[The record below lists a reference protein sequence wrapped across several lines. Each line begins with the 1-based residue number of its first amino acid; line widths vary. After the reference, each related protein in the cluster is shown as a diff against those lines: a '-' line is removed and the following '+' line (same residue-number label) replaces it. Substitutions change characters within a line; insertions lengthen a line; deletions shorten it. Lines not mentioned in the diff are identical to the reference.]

1 MSYHVENP
9 RFNEL
14 QKQLIVHEDGYIDA
28 HKNEC
33 EPIVDYVYTLNGGDD
48 KSRWAQLFG
57 TPEKMAQT
65 LAKALAECDGYG
77 WHCDRCAFSFAP
89 CCPRREVSGTADYGT
104 LLEWLR
110 GDEQHGDKAVAERD
124 ELIRDTW
131 PFKKAAKR

>member
-14 QKQLIVHEDGYIDA
+14 QKQLIVHEDGYMDA

-57 TPEKMAQT
+57 TPERA
-65 LAKALAECDGYG
+65 AKTIADACGESEYCGG
-77 WHCDRCAFSFAP
+77 
-89 CCPRREVSGTADYGT
+89 CPAVEAYCHNGDYDE

-110 GDEQHGDKAVAERD
+110 GDAE
-124 ELIRDTW
+124 
-131 PFKKAAKR
+131 